1 MSEILTTDD
10 RKEKVALL
18 RLHHQPVFEALNISS
33 ATFIPKMAHFV
44 SGLRGKHMGFFE
56 SELSH
61 GNDVYTE
68 MINRSWDSEDSTR
81 TLYKYRSNPHFRD
94 ELATSDPDKNGNV
107 RYFVPMD
114 ELEIVE
120 APIHKP
126 KRKKKVGKIQTRK
139 PDTNINVSESGDE
152 SEDFPMNEMTC
163 KDYIAVHTGMPVS
176 EKQWIN
182 DIVTGNNNMK
192 I

>member
-18 RLHHQPVFEALNISS
+18 RTHHQPVFEALGISK

-56 SELSH
+56 SELNH

-68 MINRSWDSEDSTR
+68 MINRAWDSEDSTR
-81 TLYKYRSNPHFRD
+81 TLYKYRNNPHFMD
-94 ELATSDPDKNGNV
+94 ELASSEPDKNGNV

-120 APIHKP
+120 APIHKT
-126 KRKKKVGKIQTRK
+126 KNKKVGNIKTK
-139 PDTNINVSESGDE
+139 PVNTNINVTDDD
-152 SEDFPMNEMTC
+152 EDFPMSEMTC
-163 KDYIAVHTGMPVS
+163 KDYITIHTGIPVS
-176 EKQWIN
+176 DKQWIN
-182 DIVTGNNNMK
+182 DVMTSNKNMR